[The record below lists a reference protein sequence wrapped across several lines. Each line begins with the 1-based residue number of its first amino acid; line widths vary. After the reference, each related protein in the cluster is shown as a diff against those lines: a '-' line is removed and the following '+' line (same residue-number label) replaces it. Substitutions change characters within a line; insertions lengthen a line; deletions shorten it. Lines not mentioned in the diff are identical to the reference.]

1 MKKLGSER
9 FAALIEWRRSTAFP
23 KGASPRAVADSLSC
37 EGMPHEKTPKR
48 WERDVIAFRHMTQNR
63 RLAVVV
69 AAFGFKSTKKEPRKR
84 VRDPEPDGHI
94 FAVCGY
100 LSQKCS
106 SMREAKEWLDDRLL
120 RNTYPRG
127 FIVDGR
133 VTVVSKN
140 FQGLKRTVL
149 K

>member
-1 MKKLGSER
+1 MKK
-9 FAALIEWRRSTAFP
+9 
-23 KGASPRAVADSLSC
+23 
-37 EGMPHEKTPKR
+37 KR
-48 WERDVIAFRHMTQNR
+48 KPT
-63 RLAVVV
+63 
-69 AAFGFKSTKKEPRKR
+69 KEPRKR
-84 VRDPEPDGHI
+84 VREPEPEKHI

-100 LSQKCS
+100 LSQRCS
-106 SMREAKEWLDDRLL
+106 TLKEAKDWLDDRLL

-127 FIVDGR
+127 FIIDGR